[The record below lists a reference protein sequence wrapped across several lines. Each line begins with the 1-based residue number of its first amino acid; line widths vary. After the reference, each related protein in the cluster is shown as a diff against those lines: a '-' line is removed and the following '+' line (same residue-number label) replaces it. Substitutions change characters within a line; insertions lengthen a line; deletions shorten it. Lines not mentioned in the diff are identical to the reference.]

1 MDGGSPDRKKVT
13 LPAMSARRTF
23 GSPLPIDAVLPDLLT
38 TLDAQKNAV
47 LVAAPGAGKTTRV
60 PLALLDANWRK
71 DGKILVLE
79 PRRLAA
85 RAAARRMAS
94 ELGERPG
101 ETVGYRVRMESKVSA
116 KTRIEVIT
124 EGVFTRLI
132 LDDPELSGI
141 AAILFDEFHER
152 SLEGD
157 LGLALALDVQS
168 ALREDLRLVPMSA
181 TLDAAGISKLLG
193 DAPVLES
200 KGRSFEVATK
210 YLGRDTK
217 ERIEPQIFRAIRQAL
232 AEENGS
238 LLVFLPGQG
247 EIRRTAD
254 LLSGKVPANCVIAPL
269 YGGLDARAQDTAIQ
283 PAEPGTRKIVLAS
296 AIAQTS
302 LTIEGVRVVIDS
314 GLARVPRFEPQTGLT
329 RLETVRV
336 SRASA
341 DQRRGRAGRTEPGVC
356 YRLWDEAQTVA
367 LRASETP
374 EILEADLTGLVLDL
388 ASWGTSDPASLA
400 FANPPPAA
408 AWKEATSLLEDLS
421 ALDADGRLTTQG
433 KRLSKLPLH
442 PRLAHM
448 VIEGCGRDLGST
460 AAQIALLLSEPG
472 LGGRD
477 PDLRARLRNL
487 QNDKSQRARDG
498 RSLAQNWLR
507 QAGGG
512 ETRIDTESAG
522 LLLALAY
529 PDRVAQARGQTGRFR
544 LANGRGAELD
554 REHALSREAFLTIAD
569 IQGKAASG
577 RIQLCAPISRDDI
590 EELFADAILE
600 EDEVQLTG
608 DGVLKARRVTRYKAV
623 ELQSV
628 AIKSADPSAI
638 EKALVSEIRRRGIS
652 RLPWSKDQLRLRRR
666 VAYVRENGAEDL
678 ADLSDETLNDTLETW
693 LQPYLSGL
701 TSVAAVDAVLL
712 GNALAGLLPYDASSR
727 LDTLAPSHFTAPTG
741 SWIPIDYG
749 AAAGP
754 TLSVRVQELFGL
766 SDHPSVCAGK
776 LPLIL
781 ELLSPAQRPIQIT
794 KDLPGFWAGS
804 WADVK
809 ADMKGRY
816 PKHPWPDDPTEAEA
830 TRRAKP
836 RGGKPQD

>member
-1 MDGGSPDRKKVT
+1 
-13 LPAMSARRTF
+13 MSARRTF

-38 TLDAQKNAV
+38 TLDAHKNAV

-71 DGKILVLE
+71 DGRILVLE

-124 EGVFTRLI
+124 EGVFTRLV

-181 TLDAAGISKLLG
+181 TLDAAEISKLLG
-193 DAPVLES
+193 NAPVLES
-200 KGRSFEVATK
+200 KGRSFDVETK

-232 AEENGS
+232 TEETGS

-254 LLSGKVPANCVIAPL
+254 LLAGKVPANCRIAPL
-269 YGGLDARAQDTAIQ
+269 YGGLDARAQDAAIR
-283 PAEPGTRKIVLAS
+283 PAEPGTRKVVLAS

-367 LRASETP
+367 LPASETP

-388 ASWGTSDPASLA
+388 ASWGTSNPASLA
-400 FANPPPAA
+400 FASPPPAA
-408 AWKEATSLLEDLS
+408 AWKEAASLLEDLH
-421 ALDADGRLTTQG
+421 ALDANGRLTPQG
-433 KRLSKLPLH
+433 KMLSKLPLH

-448 VIEGCGRDLGST
+448 VIEGCERDLGST
-460 AAQIALLLSEPG
+460 AAQTALLLSEPG

-477 PDLRARLRNL
+477 TDLRVRLRNL

-498 RSLAQNWLR
+498 RALALKWLR

-512 ETRIDTESAG
+512 ETRIDFESAG
-522 LLLALAY
+522 PLLALAY

-554 REHALSREAFLTIAD
+554 REHALSGEAFLTIAD

-608 DGVLKARRVTRYKAV
+608 DGVLKARRVTRYRAV

-628 AIKSADPSAI
+628 AIKSADPKAI

-678 ADLSDETLNDTLETW
+678 ADLSDDNLNDTLETW

-701 TSVAAVDAVLL
+701 TSVAAVDAALL
-712 GNALAGLLPYDASSR
+712 GNALAGLLPYDTSAR
-727 LDTLAPSHFTAPTG
+727 LDALAPSHFTAPTG
-741 SWIPIDYG
+741 SRIPIDYG

-766 SDHPSVCAGK
+766 TEHPSVCDGK